1 MHHPHRYCVLLGTRP
16 EAVKLAPVVRELR
29 RRGKNIL
36 LCSTGQHRE
45 MLYQALADFDLAP
58 DIDLGVM
65 TGNQSLAGLS
75 AALLTGLDELFGR
88 EKPSWALV
96 QGDTTS
102 VLMASL
108 CACYHKTRVGHVEAG
123 LRSFDKS
130 APWPEEINRRCAGVM
145 ADLHF
150 APTSRAVEN
159 LKRENTRD
167 SAIVLTGNTVVDA
180 LCYMRSVISAS
191 DLPEPARRALAAG
204 RRLVLVTC
212 HRRESF
218 GRPLRRV
225 FAAIR
230 RLAALF
236 ADVCIVYP
244 VHLNPNVREPAMSIL
259 DGVDNIALVPPLAY
273 RRFIALMDKSTLVLS
288 DSGGVQEEA
297 PSFHKPLLVLR
308 DTTERPEGLEAG
320 VAKLV
325 GTDEERIVAEAA
337 RLLADKDAWQ
347 AMAGA
352 ANPYGD
358 GHAAERICDALE
370 YAEI

>member
-1 MHHPHRYCVLLGTRP
+1 MSAERPYCIVLGTRP

-29 RRGKNIL
+29 RCGKSVL
-36 LCSTGQHRE
+36 LCSTGQHKE
-45 MLYQALADFDLAP
+45 MLHQALADFGLTP
-58 DIDLGVM
+58 DIDLCVM

-108 CACYHKTRVGHVEAG
+108 CACYHKIRVGHVEAG
-123 LRSFDKS
+123 LRSFDKF
-130 APWPEEINRRCAGVM
+130 APWPEEINRRCAGVL

-150 APTSRAVEN
+150 APTSRAVDN
-159 LKRENTRD
+159 LKRTTVQD
-167 SAIVLTGNTVVDA
+167 SSIFLTGNTVVDA
-180 LCYMRSVISAS
+180 LLYMRSVISAS
-191 DLPEPARRALAAG
+191 DLPEPARKSLAAG
-204 RRLVLVTC
+204 RRIVLVTC

-218 GRPLRRV
+218 GEPLRRV
-225 FAAIR
+225 FAALR
-230 RLAALF
+230 RLAVLF
-236 ADVCIVYP
+236 ADICVVYP
-244 VHLNPNVREPAMSIL
+244 VHLNPNVREPAMSLL
-259 DGVDNIALVPPLAY
+259 DGVENIALVPPLAY
-273 RRFIALMDKSTLVLS
+273 RQFIALMEKSTLVLS

-308 DTTERPEGLEAG
+308 ETTERPEGLEAG

-337 RLLADKDAWQ
+337 RLLSDGDAWESMTR
-347 AMAGA
+347 AP
-352 ANPYGD
+352 NPYGD
-358 GHAAERICDALE
+358 GHAAERICDALSS
-370 YAEI
+370 AGI